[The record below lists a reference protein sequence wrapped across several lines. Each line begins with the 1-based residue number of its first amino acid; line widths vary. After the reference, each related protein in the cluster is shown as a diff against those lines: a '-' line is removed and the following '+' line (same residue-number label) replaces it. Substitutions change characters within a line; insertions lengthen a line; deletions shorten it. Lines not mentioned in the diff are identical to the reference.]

1 MRKIPG
7 ELENPIDNVL
17 YELSNW
23 MCPFF
28 YKTGHTP
35 NMITTYSLIT
45 GVLSCYFL
53 WKGHILLFGIFYAI
67 SFFFDCMDGHFAR
80 KYNMTSKFGDMYD
93 HIKDNIVALSILFVI
108 YNKCRKAISIPIII
122 LFLILTYLLAMHM
135 GCQQKYCTKDDE
147 NPDDSKF
154 LNTTRSLCP
163 NKDMIKWTRFF
174 GAGTYTLFSILIIS
188 YICYNRSENCKF

>member
-17 YELSNW
+17 LNLSEW
-23 MCPFF
+23 LCPFL

-35 NMITTYSLIT
+35 NMITTYSLIM

-53 WKGHILLFGIFYAI
+53 WKGQVFLFGICYAM
-67 SFFFDCMDGHFAR
+67 SYFFDCVDGHFAR
-80 KYNMTSKFGDMYD
+80 KYHMETEFGDMYD
-93 HIKDNIVALSILFVI
+93 HIKDVSVYIILIIVI
-108 YNKCRKAISIPIII
+108 YMKCSKNISIPLVI
-122 LFLILTYLLAMHM
+122 LFLVFTYLMTMHM
-135 GCQQKYCTKDDE
+135 GCQQRNYLDDDE
-147 NPDDSKF
+147 EPDHSKF

-163 NKDMIKWTRFF
+163 NKDDIKWTRFF
-174 GAGTYTLFSILIIS
+174 GSGTYNLFLILMIS

>member
-1 MRKIPG
+1 MRKIPCD
-7 ELENPIDNVL
+7 LENPIDNVL
-17 YELSNW
+17 YDLSDW

-108 YNKCRKAISIPIII
+108 SLCKKPTNIPIKERTASII
-122 LFLILTYLLAMHM
+122 VIMADWDIATVASSRIMRLSMLQY
-135 GCQQKYCTKDDE
+135 
-147 NPDDSKF
+147 
-154 LNTTRSLCP
+154 
-163 NKDMIKWTRFF
+163 
-174 GAGTYTLFSILIIS
+174 
-188 YICYNRSENCKF
+188 